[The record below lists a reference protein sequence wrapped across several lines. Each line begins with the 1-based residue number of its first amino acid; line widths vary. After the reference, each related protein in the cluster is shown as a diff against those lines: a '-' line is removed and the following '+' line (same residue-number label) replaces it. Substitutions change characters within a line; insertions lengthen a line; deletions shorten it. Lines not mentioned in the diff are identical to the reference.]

1 MIDEVMTESGITKP
15 ELTAIA
21 VGRGPGPFTGLR
33 VGLVTARTLAL
44 ALGLEVHGVTSL
56 DAVAL
61 QAVDAGIATVG
72 TDFIV
77 ATDARRREVYWARY
91 HATETSSGLWAVP
104 VTQPDV
110 SRPHEL
116 PLNNL
121 PCAGRGP
128 SSTPTACRLRPSKPL
143 RHCVTRPQKRSHAL
157 RWPRQLTDVDRVTL
171 SRCTSAAPTQRN
183 RGEPRAFSPDAPA
196 PGRRDRPNRG
206 HARPLGRDD
215 VPDALVARGAGP
227 PAGGAAL
234 HARHVVAGDVLVGT
248 GCAATLVHG
257 RHDRGR
263 RGPRLLRPRGVR
275 RRRRRADHRRSPRR
289 PRPRPRTAAAHDTG
303 RPSTPSRVRPR

>member
-1 MIDEVMTESGITKP
+1 MLLALDTSAAVTVALHDGTAVVASRSTYDPRRHAELLVPMIDEVMTESGITKP

-121 PCAGRGP
+121 PCAGRGTLLYPDSLPP
-128 SSTPTACRLRPSKPL
+128 SPIETVA
-143 RHCVTRPQKRSHAL
+143 AL
-157 RWPRQLTDVDRVTL
+157 RDP
-171 SRCTSAAPTQRN
+171 SAEAI
-183 RGEPRAFSPDAPA
+183 
-196 PGRRDRPNRG
+196 
-206 HARPLGRDD
+206 ARI
-215 VPDALVARGAGP
+215 ALAE
-227 PAGGAAL
+227 
-234 HARHVVAGDVLVGT
+234 T
-248 GCAATLVHG
+248 
-257 RHDRGR
+257 
-263 RGPRLLRPRGVR
+263 
-275 RRRRRADHRRSPRR
+275 ADGRR
-289 PRPRPRTAAAHDTG
+289 PRDPEPLYLRRPDAAEPGGAKSVLTG
-303 RPSTPSRVRPR
+303 RAGSRTP